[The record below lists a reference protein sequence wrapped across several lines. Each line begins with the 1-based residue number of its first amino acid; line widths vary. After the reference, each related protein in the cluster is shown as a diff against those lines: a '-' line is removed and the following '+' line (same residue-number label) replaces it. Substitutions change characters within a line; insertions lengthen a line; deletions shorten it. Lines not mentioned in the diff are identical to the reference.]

1 LAAVRSMAT
10 RVGVALPDQ
19 TSGDLERA
27 EVRERERE
35 IAYQVNAAAA
45 DLYRRLLTTDPAGEA
60 GRRYQS
66 ERAIDAQIAESFQ
79 VGYAPAPEET
89 GWDTLVRELQAREL
103 PLEMAEKLGLV
114 VRSPRGGSFYDRFR
128 GRLMFPIIQPG
139 GRVLGFSGRILP
151 KFSEGDDGQKAPKYI
166 NSPESLLYKKSRTL
180 FGLHIAARKM
190 RESGRAILV
199 EGQIDVVAMHQ
210 RGYPEA
216 VAPLGTALTKEQCD
230 TLARFAKTVVLC
242 LDGDRAGTK
251 AAYAALPMLLDV
263 GLDTRI
269 AALEVESLGRQV
281 GRGPDWMPTHGED
294 PDSTAPDLL
303 DNLLARPRSAILWF
317 VDRMIDK
324 GACESIDAQ
333 ARALRALVPLLRS
346 VRGRDVRGD
355 YANLAAEMLQIPA
368 RRIWAAVEGKAGLEA
383 AAQES
388 LQAARARPSKFK
400 EPWKGSGKPWQGPG
414 SNARAAQRPPAS
426 FDPGP
431 NFDPGFDPGF
441 DPSFDPDFSSDF
453 VPPGDPS
460 GEPGPAWEIGAD
472 PAYAPG
478 PGPRSD
484 RSERAERSDRA
495 ERAGSSQFSAAMPHS
510 AAMRPVQPLPTGQ
523 ASVTALLVDRPE
535 LARVAEREG
544 VLDSVTDQRLHPILA
559 RVIKAALEG
568 ESIPSE
574 GELLELVDPSQ
585 HRMLHDRVFAHEYLE
600 IEDPQ
605 TALEQSLLLCER
617 DRLEHEVRTL
627 DQTIAQASSRGD
639 SDSVHELI
647 IKRMAARQR
656 KEELQ
661 RSLRRN

>member
-1 LAAVRSMAT
+1 MTTAT
-10 RVGVALPDQ
+10 RTENLLAVPSCHFSPPFAQQVR
-19 TSGDLERA
+19 RA
-27 EVRERERE
+27 V
-35 IAYQVNAAAA
+35 
-45 DLYRRLLTTDPAGEA
+45 EA
-60 GRRYQS
+60 FAPT
-66 ERAIDAQIAESFQ
+66 AI
-79 VGYAPAPEET
+79 
-89 GWDTLVRELQAREL
+89 
-103 PLEMAEKLGLV
+103 
-114 VRSPRGGSFYDRFR
+114 
-128 GRLMFPIIQPG
+128 
-139 GRVLGFSGRILP
+139 
-151 KFSEGDDGQKAPKYI
+151 
-166 NSPESLLYKKSRTL
+166 
-180 FGLHIAARKM
+180 
-190 RESGRAILV
+190 
-199 EGQIDVVAMHQ
+199 
-210 RGYPEA
+210 
-216 VAPLGTALTKEQCD
+216 
-230 TLARFAKTVVLC
+230 
-242 LDGDRAGTK
+242 
-251 AAYAALPMLLDV
+251 
-263 GLDTRI
+263 
-269 AALEVESLGRQV
+269 ALEVPAGALADLEWAVGCWPSPVCAVVEGAVFPFVPGDSILEAARLGLRAGVGLHAVDAFVRRRPGAPRQL
-281 GRGPDWMPTHGED
+281 PDPALASRLAVPFQAAVEAV
-294 PDSTAPDLL
+294 S
-303 DNLLARPRSAILWF
+303 ARPPHLRAD
-317 VDRMIDK
+317 VAREAHM
-324 GACESIDAQ
+324 